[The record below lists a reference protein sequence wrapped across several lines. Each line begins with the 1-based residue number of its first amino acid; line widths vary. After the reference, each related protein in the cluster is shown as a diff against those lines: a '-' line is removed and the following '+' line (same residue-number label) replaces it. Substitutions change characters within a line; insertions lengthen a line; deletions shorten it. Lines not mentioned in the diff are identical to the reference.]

1 MRVYTTLLSSLS
13 AGYPLYVYPLQ
24 REGKHFADAQI
35 TLPNY
40 ILQTFGISV
49 QPDSQLTSSMS
60 PLHNCKTGVRVP
72 RSNIEIEYHTG
83 TLICVHTYCSNT

>member
-49 QPDSQLTSSMS
+49 QPDSQLALCLLYTIARQGFVY
-60 PLHNCKTGVRVP
+60 PEV
-72 RSNIEIEYHTG
+72 I
-83 TLICVHTYCSNT
+83 